1 MSGWSIAAT
10 IAFAAFGLISLVAL
24 PVFLRE
30 ERELSKKGVRVRGRV
45 VERLDHGGDGFHGA
59 VEYVVDGVTRRLVSE
74 QTGYDVGEEVVVIY
88 LPERP
93 GQARI
98 DSKRE
103 LWGNTIGAVVAIVLF
118 FVAALV
124 SSGLGWFGVF

>member
-1 MSGWSIAAT
+1 MGKPWVIQPRGRFRANSAAFVRLGDVALEERNSAWLPEVHCPVSGWSIAAT
-10 IAFAAFGLISLVAL
+10 IA
-24 PVFLRE
+24 
-30 ERELSKKGVRVRGRV
+30 
-45 VERLDHGGDGFHGA
+45 
-59 VEYVVDGVTRRLVSE
+59 
-74 QTGYDVGEEVVVIY
+74 Y